1 MSALRSALRWLARS
15 PARGFV
21 LIFAVGFPLRAT
33 LIRWVPREYIVPHTR
48 WEMEAIAV
56 SLAERGTFADPYAI
70 PTGPTAHVPPVYP
83 GILSVIYRVFGLTF
97 TAGAVAWMLGA
108 ASYATTFALL
118 PWFAGRVGLPREAG
132 VLGGL
137 TGALLPQ
144 WLAQAEALTALV
156 LCLLLAATLHRWT
169 SGRTSV
175 RASIL
180 LGLGWGLAFHLQ
192 PALLPVLLGCIAFE
206 LWWIRDPRRWRC
218 VAVLALGVLVAGVPW
233 TWRNYAT
240 FHQLLFVRSNFG
252 LELRVGNHPGATADI
267 DVNAAHG
274 TFLHPRTSEL
284 EALQVRAL
292 GELGYMRQERREALT
307 WIREHPG
314 EFLKL
319 TALRAGHFWLGP
331 LHRPGTAVWITL
343 LTVMA
348 AYGAW
353 RTLPTVTAP
362 QRATILIPLVTFPL
376 IYYILSVMPR
386 YRIPIDWI
394 LFLLAGA
401 AVWQWITGRGG
412 AERAGSR

>member
-1 MSALRSALRWLARS
+1 VSALRGALRWLARS

-21 LIFAVGFPLRAT
+21 LIFVVGFPIRAM
-33 LIRWVPREYIVPHTR
+33 LIQWVPREYIVPHTR

-97 TAGAVAWMLGA
+97 AAGVVAWMLGA
-108 ASYATTFALL
+108 ASYATAFALL

-156 LCLLLAATLHRWT
+156 LCLLLAATLRRWT

-175 RASIL
+175 RTSIL
-180 LGLGWGLAFHLQ
+180 LGLGWGVAFHLQ

-206 LWWIRDPRRWRC
+206 LWWIRNPRRWRC
-218 VAVLALGVLVAGVPW
+218 AAALALGVLVAGVPW

-240 FHQLLFVRSNFG
+240 FHQLFFVRSNFG

-267 DVNAAHG
+267 DVNAARG
-274 TFLHPRTSEL
+274 TFLHPRTSES

-314 EFLKL
+314 QFLEL
-319 TALRAGHFWLGP
+319 TALRAAHFWLGP
-331 LHRPGTAVWITL
+331 PHRPGTAVWITL

-353 RTLPTVTAP
+353 RTLPAVTAP
-362 QRATILIPLVTFPL
+362 QRAAILIPLATFPL

-401 AVWQWITGRGG
+401 AVWQWIAGGGG
-412 AERAGSR
+412 AERTGSP